1 MQQHNPMEKKTP
13 NFAERTAE
21 MRALAEHLKNA
32 AGFLI
37 EEAQRMQEASERF
50 EARKPRTKR

>member
-1 MQQHNPMEKKTP
+1 MEKKTP
-13 NFAERTAE
+13 NFAERIEE